1 MDVEVSFEPQGA
13 VVRVPAGTTLLEAA
27 RKAQLPL
34 ASGCGGDTLCARC
47 GLRVLGGAEHLSAE
61 TEWEVRVKQ
70 RPRPRA
76 APGLLHHGVGSGGG
90 VRHLLVR
97 SIERRSRA

>member
-61 TEWEVRVKQ
+61 TEWEVRVK
-70 RPRPRA
+70 RRNALDPALRLA
-76 APGLLHHGVGSGGG
+76 CCTTVSGP
-90 VRHLLVR
+90 VVV
-97 SIERRSRA
+97 SATYW